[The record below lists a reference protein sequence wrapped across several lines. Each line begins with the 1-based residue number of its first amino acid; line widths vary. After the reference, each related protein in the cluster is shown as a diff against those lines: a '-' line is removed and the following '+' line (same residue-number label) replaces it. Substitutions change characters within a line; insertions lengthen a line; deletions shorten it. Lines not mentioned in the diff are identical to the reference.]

1 MSYTTIVFFIF
12 VAVTVL
18 AYYLFPVKNKKWVV
32 LLIAS
37 YIFYFFTGFRY
48 AFFILFTTLSIWL
61 AALIVERISKASAV
75 CLKTHKKEWSRD
87 QRKAYKKQTELKM
100 KLILASALAANL
112 GILIFLKYYNFLAG
126 GLNDLL
132 GLAGLEF
139 SAPVMR
145 LFLPLGISFYTFQSM
160 GYMIDVYRGNVEAE
174 KNPLKFALFI
184 AFFPQII
191 QGPIGSWE
199 QLAHQ
204 LFTPHRP
211 EYRRIKYGLEL
222 ILWGYFKKL
231 VIADRAVT
239 AIQTV
244 TADYTQYNGTA
255 IAFTVLLYALQLYA
269 DFSAGIDISRGIA
282 GMMGIDMAENFR
294 RPYFSRS
301 INEYWRRWHITL
313 GAWMKNYLF
322 YPLAMSSMFLNAGK
336 KMKKSALGKTAFG
349 AHVAKVLPTSF
360 ASLIVFL
367 MVGIWHGAN
376 GKYIAFG
383 LWNGVIIMLS
393 IILKPVFDS
402 VIQKLRIQRE
412 SGVFI
417 AFQMVRT
424 FFIVLIGYVFDI
436 APDFGGAMDM
446 MRLTVTDWHFS
457 AGISQILGTCGL
469 VPEDYLV
476 LFAGML
482 IMLFVSILQEKKS
495 IDSIGGILEGRPFI
509 VQWCAVFFCIISIIV
524 FGIYGPGYNP
534 ADFVYM
540 QF

>member
-1 MSYTTIVFFIF
+1 M
-12 VAVTVL
+12 
-18 AYYLFPVKNKKWVV
+18 
-32 LLIAS
+32 IAS

-48 AFFILFTTLSIWL
+48 AFFILFTTLSTWL

-75 CLKTHKKEWSRD
+75 CLKAHKKEWSRD
-87 QRKAYKKQTELKM
+87 RRKAYKKQTELKM
-100 KLILASALAANL
+100 KLILASALTANL

-132 GLAGLEF
+132 GLAGLDF

-336 KMKKSALGKTAFG
+336 KMKKSPLGKNAFG

-476 LFAGML
+476 LFAGMM